1 MIKSRLLA
9 SLLLLSA
16 SLFHSSADLPAIHV
30 SARVLDA
37 ITRTPISDAILTIGL
52 STLRTDSH
60 GRFALDAAGGAAIH
74 ARAGGYLRA
83 DIQVQS
89 LRGPDAEIRLT
100 PFRPR
105 ALYLTV
111 YGIGD
116 KQLRT
121 AALQLLDTTELNA
134 LVIDLKG
141 DRGFVPYPSDVP
153 LAAAV
158 GAQRVI
164 TISAL
169 PELVKGLR
177 AKGIYTIARIVVFK
191 DNLLAQARPDLAI
204 HRRNGT
210 IFRDREDLAWTN
222 PYSRDVWNYNISIA
236 LEAAKAGFDEI
247 QFDYARLPDTTGLVY
262 ERPWTQQNREAAI
275 EGFLTEAR
283 TALTPF
289 NVFIAADVFGYVC
302 WNRNDTKI
310 GQTLEHL
317 ANLVDYVS
325 PMLYPSSFQFG
336 IPGYRNPVEHPYQVV
351 RLSLEEAQERTG
363 LPAVRF
369 RPWLQAFRDYAFDR
383 RPFTAGEVRMQINAA
398 EHFGADGWMMWNP
411 HNEYS
416 ARDFIPH
423 R

>member
-1 MIKSRLLA
+1 
-9 SLLLLSA
+9 
-16 SLFHSSADLPAIHV
+16 
-30 SARVLDA
+30 
-37 ITRTPISDAILTIGL
+37 
-52 STLRTDSH
+52 
-60 GRFALDAAGGAAIH
+60 
-74 ARAGGYLRA
+74 
-83 DIQVQS
+83 
-89 LRGPDAEIRLT
+89 
-100 PFRPR
+100 
-105 ALYLTV
+105 
-111 YGIGD
+111 
-116 KQLRT
+116 
-121 AALQLLDTTELNA
+121 
-134 LVIDLKG
+134 
-141 DRGFVPYPSDVP
+141 
-153 LAAAV
+153 
-158 GAQRVI
+158 VI

-289 NVFIAADVFGYVC
+289 SVFIAADVFGYVC

-416 ARDFIPH
+416 ARDFTPQ